1 MGFGRRKIMPDAGRP
16 TETAL
21 QASRVASAATS
32 KDADP
37 IERLRHAGR
46 TLFDY
51 VYRSVRDEKG
61 ARIEDVIAIL
71 ASNGGFAC
79 IFGVLHFLDGTGR
92 TPESVGMVTVR
103 DAAGETYYFGDLP
116 NTALLESELALL
128 SLAWGAAQANG
139 AKLSKNDS
147 DDVLRHVAS
156 TIKAGGFGKP
166 RLPQV
171 NTPRDLP
178 INYVEGLWLKL
189 AYVLDLCEVPVTRRS
204 AAFGF
209 AIQQAIDIGAQVLDP
224 LIAARIA
231 AECAVPMAKLD
242 PKRFGFSVRE
252 GFNPVANAVLKAG
265 L

>member
-1 MGFGRRKIMPDAGRP
+1 MSFGRRKIMPEAVRRMDATPQAPR
-16 TETAL
+16 TA
-21 QASRVASAATS
+21 STAT
-32 KDADP
+32 AENTDP
-37 IERLRHAGR
+37 IEKLRHAGR

-61 ARIEDVIAIL
+61 ARIEDVIGIL

-92 TPESVGMVTVR
+92 TPESVGMVTAR

-139 AKLSKNDS
+139 AQLSKNDS

-156 TIKAGGFGKP
+156 TIKAGGFGEP
-166 RLPQV
+166 RLSR
-171 NTPRDLP
+171 NHMPRDLP

-209 AIQQAIDIGAQVLDP
+209 AIQQAIDISAQVLDP
-224 LIAARIA
+224 FIAARIA

-242 PKRFGFSVRE
+242 PKRFGFSVQA
-252 GFNPVANAVLKAG
+252 GYNPVADAVRRAG

>member
-1 MGFGRRKIMPDAGRP
+1 MPDESRP
-16 TETAL
+16 MDAAP
-21 QASRVASAATS
+21 QANRVATAATS

-92 TPESVGMVTVR
+92 TLESVGMVTAR
-103 DAAGETYYFGDLP
+103 DAAGQTYYFGDLP

-128 SLAWGAAQANG
+128 SLAWGAARANG
-139 AKLSKNDS
+139 AQLSTKDS

-156 TIKAGGFGKP
+156 TIGAGRFGEP
-166 RLPQV
+166 RLPKM
-171 NTPRDLP
+171 NMPRDLP

-204 AAFGF
+204 TAFGF

-224 LIAARIA
+224 FIAARIA

-252 GFNPVANAVLKAG
+252 GFNPIAAAVQQAG